1 VIPVIRGLDTETG
14 EPKYARIE
22 FERRWVVDCATRPA
36 LDGAFTTLIEDRYI
50 DGTRMRL
57 RRMSRPDL
65 GETKWK
71 LTKKYDCE
79 DASARPIVTTY
90 LTGAEYELLR
100 ALRARELVKLR
111 HHLELDGLW
120 WSLDVFGGAL
130 TGLEVIEI
138 EAPDRAALAALVPP
152 IWTAKEITSDP
163 RYQCGSL
170 AQTHAIPEER
180 WPAS

>member
-1 VIPVIRGLDTETG
+1 MIPEIRGLDTETG
-14 EPKYARIE
+14 EPKYARLE
-22 FERRWVVDCATRPA
+22 LERRWLVDRAERPR

-71 LTKKYDCE
+71 LTKKYECD
-79 DASARPIVTTY
+79 DPSARPIVTSY
-90 LTGAEYELLR
+90 LTHSEYRLLR
-100 ALRARELVKLR
+100 ALPARELVKLR

-120 WSLDVFGGAL
+120 WSLDVFEGAL
-130 TGLEVIEI
+130 AGLEVLEI
-138 EAPDRAALAALVPP
+138 EASDTGALAALVPP
-152 IWTAKEITSDP
+152 VWTTKEITHDP

-170 AQTHAIPEER
+170 AQTHAIPE
-180 WPAS
+180 